1 MTAIALD
8 VTDDWGEELL
18 HAYYTT
24 LQGKKR
30 RLRPEEEW
38 NDPEATPGFQLGLE
52 YLGERPYVEA
62 AVPDDLG
69 FCLEGY
75 DGTVTGDALADL
87 AADLRDAAAADR
99 SFDVETGPVAVCE
112 FAAERGHAVEL
123 RE

>member
-8 VTDDWGEELL
+8 VTGDWGEDLL
-18 HAYYTT
+18 HAYYTA

-30 RLRPEEEW
+30 GLRPDEEW

-62 AVPDDLG
+62 SVPDDLST
-69 FCLEGY
+69 CLEGY
-75 DGTVTGDALADL
+75 DGTISGDALRGLVDAF
-87 AADLRDAAAADR
+87 RDATPDER
-99 SFDVETGPVAVCE
+99 SFAVETGPVAVCE
-112 FAAERGHAVEL
+112 FAAEHGYAVEL